1 MKKTI
6 QILLICLII
15 AGTIVIATVGLNVG
29 TKYSENTQIS
39 INIGQKFE
47 ISDIKQITDEV
58 FKNQTVL
65 VQAIELYEDMVQIT
79 VKEATSEQIEE
90 LNTKINEKY
99 QIENTIS
106 DIGVMQNANIRLRDI
121 IKPYILPIS
130 IVSVITILYTM
141 IIYRKLGIWKVLY
154 TMAINIV
161 APQAILV
168 SLYAVTRLPIN
179 RLTAIISIIVYII
192 SITWMTWH
200 LYEVKNKR
208 ETEKVKK

>member
-141 IIYRKLGIWKVLY
+141 IIYRKLGVWKVLY

>member
-65 VQAIELYEDMVQIT
+65 VQAIE
-79 VKEATSEQIEE
+79 
-90 LNTKINEKY
+90 
-99 QIENTIS
+99 
-106 DIGVMQNANIRLRDI
+106 
-121 IKPYILPIS
+121 
-130 IVSVITILYTM
+130 
-141 IIYRKLGIWKVLY
+141 
-154 TMAINIV
+154 
-161 APQAILV
+161 
-168 SLYAVTRLPIN
+168 
-179 RLTAIISIIVYII
+179 
-192 SITWMTWH
+192 
-200 LYEVKNKR
+200 
-208 ETEKVKK
+208 

>member
-1 MKKTI
+1 MKKII

-39 INIGQKFE
+39 INIGKKFE
-47 ISDIKQITDEV
+47 VNDIKQITNEV

-65 VQAIELYEDMVQIT
+65 VQVIELYEDMVQVT
-79 VKEATSEQIEE
+79 VEEATSEQIEE

-99 QIENTIS
+99 EIENAIS
-106 DIGVMQNANIRLRDI
+106 DIGVMQNSNVRLRDI
-121 IKPYILPIS
+121 AKPYILPIS
-130 IVSVITILYTM
+130 IASIIIILYTM
-141 IIYRKLGIWKVLY
+141 IVYRKLGVWKVLY

-161 APQAILV
+161 APQAILI

-179 RLTAIISIIVYII
+179 RLTVIISIIVYII
-192 SITWMTWH
+192 SITWMSWH
-200 LYEVKNKR
+200 LNEVKDKLG
-208 ETEKVKK
+208 EKK